1 MLLLTVFL
9 AIQQTLLSQGSDVR
23 LVNSDDRCSGRVEI
37 FHDGSWGT
45 ICDDGWDLTDATVL
59 CKELQ
64 CGPAL
69 SVHGSAWFGEGT
81 GKIWMDDVSCG
92 GTESH
97 LRSCSFS
104 GWGTNNCGH
113 GEDAGVICNPGSGVR
128 LVNSNDRCSGRV
140 EIFHDG
146 SWGTVCDDGWDLTDA
161 TVLCK
166 ELQCGPALSV
176 HGSARFGEGT
186 DKIWMDDVSC
196 EGTESH
202 LRSCSFSGWGTNNCG
217 HGEDA
222 GVTCNPGSGVRLVN
236 SDDRC
241 SGRVEIFHDGSWGTV
256 CDDGWDLADATVL
269 CKELQCGPVL
279 SVHGSARF
287 GEGLDVR
294 LVNSDDRCSGRVEIF
309 HDGSWGTVCDDGWD
323 LTDATVLCKELQCG
337 PALSVHGS
345 ARFGPG
351 SGVRLVNSDNRC
363 SGRVEIFHNGSWGT
377 VCDDGWD
384 LTDATVLC
392 KELQCGPTLSVHG
405 SARFGEGTGKIWMD
419 DVSCVGTE
427 SHLRSCS
434 FPGWGAHNC
443 GHSEDAGVICNPG
456 SDVRLVNSDDRC
468 SGRVEIFHDG
478 SWGTVCDDGWD
489 LTDATVLCKEL
500 QCGPAL
506 SVHGSAR
513 FGPGLDVRLV
523 NSDDRCSGR
532 VEIFHN
538 GSWGTVC
545 DDGWDLT
552 DATVLCKELQCG
564 PALSVHGS
572 AQFGQGSDVRLV
584 NSDDRCSGR
593 VEIFHNGSWGTV
605 CDDGWDLTD
614 ATVLCKELQCGPALS
629 VHGSVRFGPGSNA
642 RLVNSDDRCS
652 GRVEIFHN
660 GSWGTVCDDG
670 WDLTDATVL
679 CKELQCGHALSVHSS
694 ARFGPG
700 SDARLVNSDDRC
712 SGRVEIFHNGSW
724 GTVCDDGW
732 DLTDATVLCKEL
744 QCGPAQSVHGSAQF
758 GQGSGVRLVNSDDR
772 CSGRVEIF
780 HNGSWGTVCDDG
792 WDLTDATVLCKEL
805 QCGPA
810 LSVHSN
816 ARFGEGS
823 GVRLVNSDDGCS
835 GRVEIFHNGSW
846 GTVCDDGWDLTDATV
861 LCKELQ
867 CGPALSVH
875 GSTQFG
881 PGTGKIWMDDVSCE
895 GTESQLRSCSFSGWG
910 THNCGHGEDAGVIC
924 NPGSDVRL
932 VSSDDGCSGRVEIF
946 HNGSWGTICD
956 DGWDLTDATVLCKEL
971 QCGPALSVHSSAQFG
986 PDSSMEPTISVSPS
1000 FTLYVAGDSLTINCT
1015 VPQSNLTGHLE
1026 LLKDSNSVT
1035 IGQGALTYVI
1045 ENVSTSDQGSYQC
1058 SYRIEV
1064 AKQWSPS
1071 SLSQPV
1077 EIVVTSE

>member
-1 MLLLTVFL
+1 
-9 AIQQTLLSQGSDVR
+9 
-23 LVNSDDRCSGRVEI
+23 
-37 FHDGSWGT
+37 
-45 ICDDGWDLTDATVL
+45 
-59 CKELQ
+59 
-64 CGPAL
+64 
-69 SVHGSAWFGEGT
+69 
-81 GKIWMDDVSCG
+81 MDDVSCG

-97 LRSCSFS
+97 LRFCSFS
-104 GWGTNNCGH
+104 GWGTHNCGH
-113 GEDAGVICNPGSGVR
+113 GEDAGVICYP
-128 LVNSNDRCSGRV
+128 
-140 EIFHDG
+140 
-146 SWGTVCDDGWDLTDA
+146 
-161 TVLCK
+161 
-166 ELQCGPALSV
+166 
-176 HGSARFGEGT
+176 
-186 DKIWMDDVSC
+186 
-196 EGTESH
+196 
-202 LRSCSFSGWGTNNCG
+202 
-217 HGEDA
+217 
-222 GVTCNPGSGVRLVN
+222 
-236 SDDRC
+236 
-241 SGRVEIFHDGSWGTV
+241 
-256 CDDGWDLADATVL
+256 
-269 CKELQCGPVL
+269 
-279 SVHGSARF
+279 
-287 GEGLDVR
+287 
-294 LVNSDDRCSGRVEIF
+294 
-309 HDGSWGTVCDDGWD
+309 
-323 LTDATVLCKELQCG
+323 
-337 PALSVHGS
+337 
-345 ARFGPG
+345 
-351 SGVRLVNSDNRC
+351 
-363 SGRVEIFHNGSWGT
+363 
-377 VCDDGWD
+377 
-384 LTDATVLC
+384 
-392 KELQCGPTLSVHG
+392 
-405 SARFGEGTGKIWMD
+405 
-419 DVSCVGTE
+419 
-427 SHLRSCS
+427 
-434 FPGWGAHNC
+434 
-443 GHSEDAGVICNPG
+443 
-456 SDVRLVNSDDRC
+456 
-468 SGRVEIFHDG
+468 
-478 SWGTVCDDGWD
+478 
-489 LTDATVLCKEL
+489 
-500 QCGPAL
+500 
-506 SVHGSAR
+506 
-513 FGPGLDVRLV
+513 
-523 NSDDRCSGR
+523 
-532 VEIFHN
+532 
-538 GSWGTVC
+538 
-545 DDGWDLT
+545 
-552 DATVLCKELQCG
+552 
-564 PALSVHGS
+564 
-572 AQFGQGSDVRLV
+572 GSDVRLV

-629 VHGSVRFGPGSNA
+629 VHGSARFGQGTDKIWMDDVSCKGTESHLRSCSFPGWGTHNCGHGEDAGVICYPGSNA

-700 SDARLVNSDDRC
+700 TGKIWMDDVSCNGTESNLRFCPFSGWGTHNCGHGEDSGVICTSGSDARLVNSDDRC

-758 GQGSGVRLVNSDDR
+758 GQGTGKIWMDDVSCKGTEPHLRSCSFSGWGTHNCGHGEDAGVTCYPGSGVRLVNSDDR

-816 ARFGEGS
+816 ARFGEGTGKIWMDDVSCGGTESHLRSCSFPGWGTNNCGHGEDAGVICNPGS

-986 PDSSMEPTISVSPS
+986 PGTGKIWMDDVSCKGTESHLRSCSFSGWGIHNCDHNEDPGVICSSGSGLRLVNSDDHCSGRVEIFHSGSWGTVCDDGWDLTDATVLCKELQCGPALSVHGSARFGPGAGKIWMDDVSCKGTESHLRSCSFPGWGSHNCGHGEDAGVICYPDSSMEPTISVSPS

-1077 EIVVTSE
+1077 EIVVTNPAAQPNISMTANSKSVNISCTVPDGVPTGRFQLLKDTIHIINSTISQQSFTYTIPNITVSNQGQYTCSYKIQVSDRWVPSFQSRPVIVA